1 VLRVARG
8 TCCPRPSDHGAV
20 RWDSPTRS
28 VKPGSGSVMTWAEGS
43 VRSQRPVRPEGS
55 VGPEIGATGDG
66 GQVAGTERSI
76 RTEGPISSE
85 RPIWSEGPTGAA
97 CARVRRP
104 GGRRPAGVVVTGP
117 RPGVLWLRA
126 LRLGALRLGALRPG
140 RRRHGALRL
149 GVLWLG
155 CRDRRNGMGPVGQ
168 RRHQHRSEHTR
179 DQTQER
185 RPPGK
190 AYVRGQPPPPP
201 LSAGATGRGAPGWG
215 QACAG
220 PNRSLVTAWRRGRP
234 GRPVLPDRVA

>member
-8 TCCPRPSDHGAV
+8 TCCPRPWEHRAV

-28 VKPGSGSVMTWAEGS
+28 MKPGSGGVVTWAEGS
-43 VRSQRPVRPEGS
+43 VRPQWPVRPERS
-55 VGPEIGATGDG
+55 VGPEVGATGDA

-76 RTEGPISSE
+76 RTERPISSE
-85 RPIWSEGPTGAA
+85 RPIWSEDPTGAA
-97 CARVRRP
+97 CPGVRRS
-104 GGRRPAGVVVTGP
+104 GRRRPAGLVVTGL

-126 LRLGALRLGALRPG
+126 LRLRALRLRALWLR

-149 GVLWLG
+149 GVQWLG
-155 CRDRRNGMGPVGQ
+155 GRARRNGVGPVGQ
-168 RRHQHRSEHTR
+168 RGHQHRGEHTC
-179 DQTQER
+179 DQAQER
-185 RPPGK
+185 RSPGK

-220 PNRSLVTAWRRGRP
+220 PNRSLVTAWRRR
-234 GRPVLPDRVA
+234 